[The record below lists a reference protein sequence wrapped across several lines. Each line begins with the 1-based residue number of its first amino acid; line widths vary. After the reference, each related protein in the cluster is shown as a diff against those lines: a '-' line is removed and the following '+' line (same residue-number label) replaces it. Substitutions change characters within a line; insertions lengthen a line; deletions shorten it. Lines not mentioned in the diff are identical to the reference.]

1 LVATLAPE
9 EASLRP
15 SRTSRLRSDPWLIAR
30 LRQNFFVLEVFS
42 CVVYLN
48 LKLAFLVTYRRIF
61 APAAVYKWAINAG
74 IVVVTLFYV
83 GSFFWLIF
91 KCQPIAKS
99 WNPFLEGTCA
109 DEFVP
114 GGETGIFN
122 VISDVYIL
130 LLPIPMIWKLQTD
143 VKRKVQLLTVFSVG
157 LFATITSII
166 RLEQTITQ
174 AKNPDSTYALGQ
186 VIIWA

>member
-1 LVATLAPE
+1 V
-9 EASLRP
+9 
-15 SRTSRLRSDPWLIAR
+15 
-30 LRQNFFVLEVFS
+30 NFFVLESFS
-42 CVVYLN
+42 CVVYLT

-61 APAAVYKWAINAG
+61 SPAAIYRWAINGG
-74 IVVVTLFYV
+74 IIVVTLFYV
-83 GSFFWLIF
+83 GSFLWEIF
-91 KCQPIAKS
+91 KCKPLAKS

-109 DEFVP
+109 TEFVP

-130 LLPIPMIWKLQTD
+130 LLPIPMIWKLQTNF
-143 VKRKVQLLTVFSVG
+143 KRKMQLLAVFSVG

-166 RLEQTITQ
+166 RLVQTITQ
-174 AKNPDSTYALGQ
+174 AQNPDTTYALGQ